1 MGLPWQRFSRH
12 FRVLVM
18 RLLRL
23 SLQNFRNYVRLD
35 ETLPPGTLLL
45 VGGNAQGK
53 TSLLE
58 AVYYLATFASFH
70 SRHDRE
76 LVHFEAQRWG
86 FPAVGRIVAEFQREG
101 ETATHTLEVRLILE
115 ANGNGVRLRREVLLD
130 GVKKKLSAALGAFNA
145 VLFLPQMT
153 EMVTG
158 APESRRRYLNMLLS
172 QVRPG
177 YAQALSE
184 YTQALT
190 QRNALLKMLAEQG
203 GDWEQLGYWDAR
215 LAHRG
220 AELMAARARALLA
233 LEREARQVH
242 WRLTQN
248 MENLRL
254 RYLPSYDPFGEGQL
268 LQATDNAALA
278 SFSVETLAKGLQ
290 EALTRRRAEE
300 IGRGMTTIGPHRDD
314 FRFLDGRL
322 DLGLYGSRGQI
333 RTALL
338 SLKMAE
344 MAWMTKATGRQPV
357 LLLDEILAE
366 LDARRRED
374 LQAYLAKAEQAILTT
389 TDLALFKA
397 DFVAHSTVWRLEQ
410 GRLLL

>member
-1 MGLPWQRFSRH
+1 
-12 FRVLVM
+12 M

-35 ETLPPGTLLL
+35 ETLPAGTLLL

-76 LVHFEAQRWG
+76 LVNFGAQRWG

-101 ETATHTLEVRLILE
+101 EPAARTLEVRLILE
-115 ANGNGVRLRREVLLD
+115 ANGNGARLRREVLLD
-130 GVKKKLSAALGAFNA
+130 GIKKKLSEALGAFNA

-158 APESRRRYLNMLLS
+158 APEARRRYLNMLLS
-172 QVRPG
+172 QVQEG

-190 QRNALLKMLAEQG
+190 QRNALLKLLAEQG
-203 GDWEQLGYWDAR
+203 GDWEQLAYWDAR
-215 LAHRG
+215 LARRG
-220 AELMAARARALLA
+220 AELMAARSRALVA

-254 RYLPSYDPFGEGQL
+254 RYLPAYDPFGEGQL

-278 SFSVETLAKGLQ
+278 SLSTEALAQGLQ
-290 EALTRRRAEE
+290 EALARRRAEE
-300 IGRGMTTIGPHRDD
+300 VARGVTTIGPHRDD
-314 FRFLDGRL
+314 FRFLDGKL

-344 MAWMTKATGRQPV
+344 MAWMTRETGRRPV

-374 LQAYLAKAEQAILTT
+374 LQAYLAEAEQVILTT
-389 TDLALFKA
+389 TDLGLFDA
-397 DFVAHSTVWRLEQ
+397 DFVARSTVWHLEE
-410 GRLLL
+410 GRLVA